1 MSAGA
6 SFMPGKASQPGFRA
20 SCSQPTTWGRV
31 APPLWRPDR
40 RAKPWPDRRPETEFL
55 TDAPA
60 ADKIASLMAS
70 ALPRLIAP
78 ARLAEARGRLEGRLA
93 LRGMTRLCEVLGNA
107 RGGVNLRLAFD
118 RDEQGFVRVSGGC
131 EAELE
136 LVCQRCLEAFAV
148 KQACEIR
155 VGVVFDSAA
164 IDELPGDLEPLLL
177 EQETIA
183 LSEFIEDEILL
194 GLPIAPLHPPAACAV
209 AVAAGDPAM
218 EVENPFH
225 ALQALRETSPRQR
238 RGGNKR

>member
-1 MSAGA
+1 MAA
-6 SFMPGKASQPGFRA
+6 KL
-20 SCSQPTTWGRV
+20 
-31 APPLWRPDR
+31 AP
-40 RAKPWPDRRPETEFL
+40 
-55 TDAPA
+55 
-60 ADKIASLMAS
+60 LMAS

-78 ARLAEARGRLEGRLA
+78 ARLAEGRGRLEGRLA
-93 LRGMTRLCEVLGNA
+93 LRDMTRLCDLLGDA
-107 RGGVNLRLAFD
+107 RGGVNLRLTFD
-118 RDEQGFVRVSGGC
+118 RDEQGFARMIGSY

-155 VGVVFDSAA
+155 VGVVFDNAE
-164 IDELPGDLEPLLL
+164 INELPGDLEPLLL

-183 LSEFIEDEILL
+183 LSELIEDEILL

-209 AVAAGDPAM
+209 AVADSDPAL

-225 ALQALRETSPRQR
+225 ALQALREKSPDQR